1 MGSPISSSIR
11 NGHKDFLVIDNSSSF
26 KHSTEILSETEK
38 SDMPADDDD
47 IIELNVGGQKISTL
61 RSTLTAV
68 PNSKL
73 ALIFTKNNT
82 DVEQSRDKEVTVFVD
97 YNPVQFNYLLDQL
110 RIIKRSPQ
118 IPAYELNIQTSQK
131 DTQMNFSYMIS
142 DLGLARKS
150 N

>member
-26 KHSTEILSETEK
+26 KHSTKILFETEK
-38 SDMPADDDD
+38 SEVPTDDDGDDDDD
-47 IIELNVGGQKISTL
+47 IIELNVGGQRISTL

-82 DVEQSRDKEVTVFVD
+82 DIEQSRDK
-97 YNPVQFNYLLDQL
+97 
-110 RIIKRSPQ
+110 
-118 IPAYELNIQTSQK
+118 
-131 DTQMNFSYMIS
+131 
-142 DLGLARKS
+142 
-150 N
+150 